1 MGGVVPGTPV
11 HALASPLD
19 FLQTSAASKLQ
30 TRRLDI
36 ALHGALVFFIDDVIT
51 ADEADTLIAVEA
63 LGFRDEAPGISTPP
77 GMRKNQSVHWVA
89 DPMPMDLLFLRFQ
102 HLLPREIGGYSLHPG
117 LSHRINMYRYK
128 EGDVFRPHTDG
139 DWPAYALSPDRQTM
153 IEVNGLR
160 SCLTMLLY
168 LNDTGDGVQGGATR
182 IFDKAGGHV
191 DIEPRKGSALFF
203 RHGNG
208 PDSVL
213 HEGRTITGIHPK
225 YVARIN
231 VMYRSRPLRPSQN
244 Q

>member
-1 MGGVVPGTPV
+1 MGGLVPGTPV

-19 FLQTSAASKLQ
+19 FLQTSAASQLK
-30 TRRLDI
+30 TRRRDI
-36 ALHGALVFFIDDVIT
+36 ALQGKLAFFIEDVIT
-51 ADEADTLIAVEA
+51 AEEAHTLAAVGEA

-77 GMRKNQSVHWVA
+77 GMRMNQSVHWVA
-89 DPMPMDLLFLRFQ
+89 DPAPMDQLLLRFQ
-102 HLLPREIGGYSLHPG
+102 HLLPPNMGGHSLHPG

-153 IEVNGLR
+153 MEVNGLR
-160 SCLTMLLY
+160 SRLTMLLY
-168 LNDTGDGVQGGATR
+168 LNDTADGVQGGATR
-182 IFDKAGGHV
+182 LFDNAGGHV

-203 RHGNG
+203 CHGNG

-213 HEGRTITGIHPK
+213 HEGRTITGTHPK

-231 VMYRSRPLRPSQN
+231 VMYSA
-244 Q
+244 